1 LSATYATPLELD
13 IKPSRW
19 LKAYLQAVHL
29 LAAGALLLLPLATY
43 LQGLLVLLLLALYR
57 HSCRRYLRACRLQWR
72 DSGWR
77 LYRDGV
83 AYGADLLPGS
93 LLTRWLTLLNFRLDT
108 GQRLSVPLLADA
120 LEADDF
126 RRLRVRLRVSGNKLP
141 DRARIQ

>member
-1 LSATYATPLELD
+1 LSATFATPLELD

-29 LAAGALLLLPLATY
+29 LAAAALLLLPLAAY
-43 LQGLLVLLLLALYR
+43 LQGLLLLLLLALYR
-57 HSCRRYLRACRLQWR
+57 HSCRRYLRAYRLQWQ

-83 AYGADLLPGS
+83 VCGADLLPGS

-108 GQRLSVPLLADA
+108 GQRLSVPLPADA
-120 LEADDF
+120 LGADDF
-126 RRLRVRLRVSGNKLP
+126 RRLRVRLRVSGNKSP